1 MRRFQLG
8 SRLPGIYLGIPSSNP
23 VERKR
28 LRQWFANL
36 GWNTALSRPVC
47 SVVLRNLPT
56 WTPPDGLI
64 QGLKNADVSYDLV
77 HGWDYAE
84 PILDHIKTNSRQG
97 LIDIYK
103 IALGGAPNC
112 GIIRATR
119 PSDGAILGT
128 VVIYN
133 GRSSLAEHMPVL
145 KATQPSSGGISSPV
159 ISPSVGEYATVMQGL
174 VLLGIKQIR
183 RQGAEAV
190 VIDCV
195 DGDSNFDCLSG
206 MGFSMLHS
214 FEEVNCDAATWTMMP
229 TT

>member
-1 MRRFQLG
+1 
-8 SRLPGIYLGIPSSNP
+8 
-23 VERKR
+23 
-28 LRQWFANL
+28 
-36 GWNTALSRPVC
+36 
-47 SVVLRNLPT
+47 
-56 WTPPDGLI
+56 
-64 QGLKNADVSYDLV
+64 LKNADVSYDLV

-133 GRSSLAEHMPVL
+133 GRSPLAEHMPVL

-174 VLLGIKQIR
+174 ILLGIKQIR

-190 VIDCV
+190 VIDCVSSNLFLSSVPSIPFALPAHGLSLHLDLQYVNTIFLQV

-214 FEEVNCDAATWTMMP
+214 FEEVNCDAATWSMMP